1 MIRGII
7 KFGRMK
13 FKWMKNNENKKLFG
27 YVLFILFVIFM
38 YMILVRYWK
47 RPSFELEQ
55 FQNKNNKKKDTKTKT
70 ETKTETETKTKSDS
84 PTVSKSGNLI
94 AQGES
99 IDDKCDIKMDEWNG
113 SPEEIEEQ
121 KKGLTKK
128 QECQIQNM
136 IKESVR
142 KNVMETLSAQNPLMT
157 GPPGPIGPPGPA
169 GSKLIAS
176 GKLLNQKGSYSKSN
190 QINKVATRTNGTNP
204 NSSLVFLDE
213 QTPFASYQD
222 WQYTEN
228 NQIKNRYDNTCLTFQ
243 SGQDEL
249 FMDTCSNSNQKQKW
263 FWDKTNRL
271 ISLDTSQNKKGSI
284 KCMTVSKPKTIPT
297 TASIPDCKGNKCEN
311 KGNVMYLMVKDC
323 DPNNVRTDE
332 IFGFD

>member
-1 MIRGII
+1 
-7 KFGRMK
+7 MK
-13 FKWMKNNENKKLFG
+13 MKWMNKPENKKLVG
-27 YVLFILFVIFM
+27 YILFILFVIFM
-38 YMILVRYWK
+38 YMILIRYWK
-47 RPSFELEQ
+47 RQNNPYFEQ
-55 FQNKNNKKKDTKTKT
+55 FQNEKNSKDSKKSKKTTTSTTSTTSTPTKKPKT
-70 ETKTETETKTKSDS
+70 TSTKS
-84 PTVSKSGNLI
+84 PVVSKSGDLI
-94 AQGES
+94 AQGGVS
-99 IDDKCDIKMDEWNG
+99 DDTCDIKMDEWNG

-128 QECQIQNM
+128 QECQIKNM
-136 IKESVR
+136 IKDSVR
-142 KNVMETLSAQNPLMT
+142 KNVMDALSAQNPLMT
-157 GPPGPIGPPGPA
+157 GPAGPIGPPGPA

-190 QINKVATRTNGTNP
+190 EVKRVATRTNGTNP
-204 NSSLVFLDE
+204 SSSLIFLDE

-222 WQYTEN
+222 WQYTDN
-228 NQIKNRYDNTCLTFQ
+228 NQIKSRYDGTCLTFQ
-243 SGQDEL
+243 PGQDEL
-249 FMDTCSNSNQKQKW
+249 YMDTCSNNNQKQKW

-284 KCMTVSKPKTIPT
+284 KCMTVSKPKTIST

-323 DPNNVRTDE
+323 DPNNVRSDE